1 MIKKIEKKLAHGI
14 PFLITIFF
22 LSFSGLNTF
31 AQNNINRQTQKG
43 IDALYNFEFDEAEK
57 IFDEMIETSPDNP
70 TAYHYKSVPY
80 LWLYLDSKN
89 DENLTSFLSYSESV
103 INKSQQLIESEPGN
117 PYYYYLIGTTYS
129 YRALAFARSEEY
141 LNALWATKNFF
152 SYLNS
157 ALEIDSSYYDAFLGL
172 GIYNFA
178 ASQTAPAWK
187 WALELT
193 GISGD
198 KNIGFEYLNLSA
210 KKGTWSKIEARFYLS
225 QLLSEFFLD
234 LKTAEKYL
242 QELSRKY
249 PGNLLFKL
257 AIAELNIKKVELS
270 GAEKKLR
277 EILDPPDTLFKQ
289 INCYSKFSLANIFFF
304 ENNFD
309 SALVYY
315 KDFLKSSSDNH
326 FKGIAAF
333 RSGLCYS
340 FTGQS
345 EEAQLFFELTS
356 EGNMDLDEDRY
367 AKAKSEQ
374 YLENPLDS
382 IELKLHF
389 INNLIRSGKY
399 KAAID
404 SLVVVLRDSI
414 SADLK
419 GTALLYL
426 SDALYF
432 NNKFKESLNNALTA
446 FKIEN
451 SERWIKP
458 FACYFAA
465 RASHKLNNNL
475 DANLFIRYAGNYSDY
490 FYENKLK
497 NLLYSLSYSINK

>member
-1 MIKKIEKKLAHGI
+1 
-14 PFLITIFF
+14 
-22 LSFSGLNTF
+22 
-31 AQNNINRQTQKG
+31 
-43 IDALYNFEFDEAEK
+43 
-57 IFDEMIETSPDNP
+57 MIEDSPENP
-70 TAYHYKSVPY
+70 TAFHFKSIPY
-80 LWLYLDSKN
+80 LWLYLDSK
-89 DENLTSFLSYSESV
+89 DDDNLKSFLSYSEIV
-103 INKSQQLIESEPGN
+103 INKAQQLMETEPDN
-117 PYYYYLIGTTYS
+117 PYYHYLIGTTYS

-141 LNALWATKNFF
+141 LNALWATKIFF
-152 SYLNS
+152 SSLNS

-198 KNIGFEYLNLSA
+198 KNIGFQYLNLSA

-242 QELSRKY
+242 IELNQKY

-257 AIAELNIKKVELS
+257 AMAELNIKKNELTGS
-270 GAEKKLR
+270 EKKLR
-277 EILDPPDTLFKQ
+277 EVLDSPDTLFKQ
-289 INCYSKFSLANIFFF
+289 IKCYSKFSLANIFFF

-315 KDFLKSSSDNH
+315 KDFLESSSDNH

-340 FTGQS
+340 FADQP
-345 EEAQLFFELTS
+345 EDAKLYFEMTS
-356 EGNMDLDEDRY
+356 EGNPDLDEDRY
-367 AKAKSEQ
+367 AKAKSEE
-374 YLENPLDS
+374 YLENPPDS
-382 IELKLHF
+382 IELKLQYV
-389 INNLIRSGKY
+389 NNLIRSGKY
-399 KAAID
+399 KLAID
-404 SLVVVLRDSI
+404 SVNSILADST
-414 SADLK
+414 SENLK
-419 GTALLYL
+419 AAALLYL

-432 NNKFKESLNNALTA
+432 NNRFKESLNHAITA

-451 SERWIKP
+451 SESWIKP

-465 RASHKLNNNL
+465 RASQKLNNNL